1 MYYFYL
7 GKLLLPVGPQK
18 LQTKISN
25 QNKTINLINDGEIN
39 ILKRAGLTELSFD
52 ALLPNVKYPFAVYKS
67 TFQNAAYFLENI
79 EKLKTEQKP
88 FQFIVSRKMQN
99 GKVLYDTNM
108 KVSLEDYTIKEE
120 VKEGVDA
127 VVTIK
132 LKQYKEYNT
141 KTVDEIKRLNNLASN
156 TLSIGQILKIPTTNN
171 NNYIDYTVVRGDC
184 LWNIA
189 KKYYGNGS
197 QYTKIYNANRDKIK
211 NPSLIYPGQV
221 FVIP

>member
-67 TFQNAAYFLENI
+67 AFQNAAYFLENI

-132 LKQYKEYNT
+132 LKQYREYNT
-141 KTVDEIKRLNNLASN
+141 KTVKITIKQERPKPVAVPVIKRPAITAPS
-156 TLSIGQILKIPTTNN
+156 TRT
-171 NNYIDYTVVRGDC
+171 YTVVRGDC

>member
-132 LKQYKEYNT
+132 LKQYREYNT
-141 KTVDEIKRLNNLASN
+141 KTVKITIKQERPKPVAVPVIKRPA
-156 TLSIGQILKIPTTNN
+156 TTAPSTRT
-171 NNYIDYTVVRGDC
+171 YTVVRGDC